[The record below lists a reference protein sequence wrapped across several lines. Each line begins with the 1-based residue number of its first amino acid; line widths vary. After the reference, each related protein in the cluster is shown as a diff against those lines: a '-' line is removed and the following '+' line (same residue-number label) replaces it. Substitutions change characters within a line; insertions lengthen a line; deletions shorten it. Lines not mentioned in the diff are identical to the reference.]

1 MIKIE
6 PFGYNMAKR
15 IAKKIASF
23 DSSAQSKLEDDDLST
38 TQIKLPPFYPLNCA
52 PIIIK
57 SPQSKFIELC
67 KYSTF
72 QNYNSSNENI
82 KSGTFR
88 MDLHSHSNHSDG
100 WGDVKQLLDEV
111 AEYSD
116 KLYAKTNRKFT
127 FALTDHDDVTGVI
140 EAQQYISENK
150 EKFKH
155 VNFVPGVELSF
166 VFNSDGEVKS
176 GELLAYFINP
186 NSDEIKQLIGNVRT
200 NRSKMIKNFINRLGD
215 GFCVD
220 EFRNY
225 FINCNDET
233 YAYNL
238 HYRLRNYAQIKNR
251 INSMAQEYG
260 IDSRAMYRYLM
271 RDYIFDDTGQRKV
284 SKSNVTP
291 ESFDRYLQE
300 SLFETNTS
308 IIDKDIDKICH
319 EFYPKII
326 NGKVVSGTENSLE
339 LIMET
344 FKGNDSVLFGFAHP
358 YFTAKEMQDFKKG
371 FDELLKISKGRIV
384 FSENYHQA
392 YPEELTQSKQ
402 TKQYISEVN
411 SHLASKGLVPIG
423 GRDNHSQHFLTKIN
437 N

>member
-1 MIKIE
+1 
-6 PFGYNMAKR
+6 
-15 IAKKIASF
+15 
-23 DSSAQSKLEDDDLST
+23 
-38 TQIKLPPFYPLNCA
+38 
-52 PIIIK
+52 
-57 SPQSKFIELC
+57 
-67 KYSTF
+67 
-72 QNYNSSNENI
+72 
-82 KSGTFR
+82 
-88 MDLHSHSNHSDG
+88 
-100 WGDVKQLLDEV
+100 
-111 AEYSD
+111 
-116 KLYAKTNRKFT
+116 
-127 FALTDHDDVTGVI
+127 
-140 EAQQYISENK
+140 
-150 EKFKH
+150 
-155 VNFVPGVELSF
+155 
-166 VFNSDGEVKS
+166 
-176 GELLAYFINP
+176 
-186 NSDEIKQLIGNVRT
+186 
-200 NRSKMIKNFINRLGD
+200 
-215 GFCVD
+215 
-220 EFRNY
+220 
-225 FINCNDET
+225 
-233 YAYNL
+233 
-238 HYRLRNYAQIKNR
+238 
-251 INSMAQEYG
+251 MAQEYG